1 VRDFDVFAVACYIVR
16 NIIFVMFRWI
26 ILICGTGVAIVI
38 LKYRYQ
44 LKGYIGDVGFADKIF
59 GPGGTYSLLV
69 VLAFVS
75 FFGSLMYFLGTIQT
89 LFHDYL
95 GPFFGVG

>member
-1 VRDFDVFAVACYIVR
+1 
-16 NIIFVMFRWI
+16 MFRWFV
-26 ILICGTGVAIVI
+26 LISGTLIAVVI

-44 LKGYIGDVGFADKIF
+44 IKGYMGDVDWADKIF
-59 GPGGTYSLLV
+59 GPGGTYSMLV

-89 LFHDYL
+89 IFHDYL
-95 GPFFGVG
+95 GPFFGVN